1 MSLDWDCLVQ
11 IMVIGV
17 TGIVIIV
24 ALTTGSEGE
33 KPLVAIECPDGYR
46 MSRDEDDAIV
56 GTLGVRLKL
65 QDETHTILCVPKR

>member
-1 MSLDWDCLVQ
+1 MDWEWITAIVMILVF
-11 IMVIGV
+11 GV
-17 TGIVIIV
+17 MFIV
-24 ALTTGSEGE
+24 AMVVGSEGE

-46 MSRDEDDAIV
+46 MSRDESDAIV